1 MNETVADIMSTEL
14 KTVAPADSLQRVK
27 EILMAHRIHH
37 VPVVDGKKLVGLVTT
52 YDLFKLN
59 IDHKDYDA
67 TKVSDVMT
75 TKLAVIEPSDKIGTA
90 AEIFMEHLFH
100 AVPVVSEGNLVG
112 IVTSFDILKYEY
124 TKEYPPRA

>member
-1 MNETVADIMSTEL
+1 M
-14 KTVAPADSLQRVK
+14 
-27 EILMAHRIHH
+27 
-37 VPVVDGKKLVGLVTT
+37 PVVDGKKLVGLVTT